1 MTVARL
7 KAEMPSS
14 ELVGWLAYFKVKAA
28 REEKA
33 RLTSDVKNGLQRQR
47 QRKVRRE

>member
-14 ELVGWLAYFKVKAA
+14 ELIGWLAYFKVKAA

-33 RLTSDVKNGLQRQR
+33 RLASDVKSNLHRQR
-47 QRKVRRE
+47 QRRVRPE